1 MELKTTTIGIQFLE
15 EEEEEEGGGGGK
27 GMSDLCILFKRK
39 KVIFGIIISSEIS
52 K

>member
-1 MELKTTTIGIQFLE
+1 MELKTTTIGIQFL